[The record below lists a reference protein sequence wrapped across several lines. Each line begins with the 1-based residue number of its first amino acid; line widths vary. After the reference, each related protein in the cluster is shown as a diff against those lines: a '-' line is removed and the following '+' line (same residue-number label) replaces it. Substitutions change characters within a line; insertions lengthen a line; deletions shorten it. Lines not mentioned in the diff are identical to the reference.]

1 MDLARRLI
9 DELQSREITSASKS
23 KLPRVPGFEQEE
35 GNRKLSAV
43 EMLGSSDSQAVLECN
58 PKLKRKVKHNCY
70 QRYHPVKKISIM
82 QGQRE
87 LAKKLEEVD

>member
-9 DELQSREITSASKS
+9 DELHSREITSASKS

-43 EMLGSSDSQAVLECN
+43 EMLGSSDSQAVSECN
-58 PKLKRKVKHNCY
+58 PKWKRKVKHNCY
-70 QRYHPVKKISIM
+70 QRYHAVKKMSIM
-82 QGQRE
+82 QGHFVAVNKQM
-87 LAKKLEEVD
+87 

>member
-9 DELQSREITSASKS
+9 DELHSREITSASKS

-43 EMLGSSDSQAVLECN
+43 EMLGSSDSQAVSECT
-58 PKLKRKVKHNCY
+58 
-70 QRYHPVKKISIM
+70 S
-82 QGQRE
+82 E
-87 LAKKLEEVD
+87 